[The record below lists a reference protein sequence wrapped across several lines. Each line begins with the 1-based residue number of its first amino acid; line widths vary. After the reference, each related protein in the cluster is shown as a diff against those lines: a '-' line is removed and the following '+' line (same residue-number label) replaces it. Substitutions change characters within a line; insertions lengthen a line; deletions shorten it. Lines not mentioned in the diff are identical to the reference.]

1 MYIFHLTQFA
11 NSVLYNVK
19 ITFSKPVLFL
29 SVSSQPLLH
38 TKLYLHLG
46 QEGRATGKQPGA
58 TRETQKGAR
67 LSGGLAN
74 IEKNKLFCEILN
86 KMPQKGGGRRT
97 VPPPC
102 TSM

>member
-1 MYIFHLTQFA
+1 M
-11 NSVLYNVK
+11 K

-58 TRETQKGAR
+58 NRETQKGRGAR
-67 LSGGLAN
+67 LSGGVAN
-74 IEKNKLFCEILN
+74 IVKNKLFCEILN
-86 KMPQKGGGRRT
+86 KMSQKGGGART
-97 VPPPC
+97 VVPPLYAYEGLV
-102 TSM
+102 